1 MIPKGA
7 FFLTLSQSLVGTSGG
22 ALKRSV
28 RHYSLTC
35 LERLFDQILSIDKP
49 CEVDGHFDD
58 DLEIPDFPH
67 NYPSNSP
74 EAKLMRQ
81 KRSKEIERLTQVT
94 PIREISKDRLAQG
107 RSEIRTPNLK
117 LRRPND
123 ASPYHR
129 RYRKQGLTYENKRKS
144 GESGQSEQQQNDGA
158 STEKK
163 RPQEYRICYCRE
175 PAGESEL
182 ISCSSTACMIG
193 TFHLECL
200 NLNQELEEGD
210 DVYCSYCAEDLS
222 AEESSDA
229 DDDEALDS
237 SAIDAIA
244 TEAYRATPSPSAPE
258 RSHDQNALQT
268 TAVESQESDSEANDG
283 ASDMYPQGFTPV
295 NSDEHDQFDGQRSP
309 VPMKLYLQP
318 IATPSASS
326 RRERPTKSTHV
337 PLQPDSSQINFA
349 DLAPFISV
357 SHQAHAPL
365 GLTNAE
371 AWAVQKWRINCP
383 KSRLSQRQP
392 ATHPSSS
399 PVKRDDRNNYFAAVT
414 ENGLDTRKLSEMLKN
429 VTKGGIV
436 PESVTC

>member
-35 LERLFDQILSIDKP
+35 LERLFDQIICINKP

-58 DLEIPDFPH
+58 DLEMPDFPH

-74 EAKLMRQ
+74 EAKLIRQ
-81 KRSKEIERLTQVT
+81 KRSKEIETLTQVS
-94 PIREISKDRLAQG
+94 PIGERSKDRLALG

-182 ISCSSTACMIG
+182 ISCSAKACMTG

-210 DVYCSYCAEDLS
+210 EVYCSYCAEDLS
-222 AEESSDA
+222 AEESSDG
-229 DDDEALDS
+229 DDDEAL
-237 SAIDAIA
+237 ALLAKGAIA
-244 TEAYRATPSPSAPE
+244 TEAYTATPSPSAPQYN
-258 RSHDQNALQT
+258 HDQNALET
-268 TAVESQESDSEANDG
+268 TAVESQESDSEAND
-283 ASDMYPQGFTPV
+283 DEIEMYPQGFTPV

-309 VPMKLYLQP
+309 IPTKLYLQP
-318 IATPSASS
+318 ISTSSTSS
-326 RRERPTKSTHV
+326 RRERPMQSTHV

-365 GLTNAE
+365 GLANEE
-371 AWAVQKWRINCP
+371 AWAVQKWKINCP
-383 KSRLSQRQP
+383 KSRLSQGQP
-392 ATHPSSS
+392 ATQHSNGPIGRDMQ
-399 PVKRDDRNNYFAAVT
+399 RDDRNHYFTAVM
-414 ENGLDTRKLSEMLKN
+414 ENGSDTRRLSEMLKN
-429 VTKGGIV
+429 VTGAGDHA
-436 PESVTC
+436 